1 MAASSGSWRKF
12 DKNGNLTAESKAFQK
27 RNLSG
32 KGNNSGGSSGPT
44 NKNVSERSS
53 DTGGGRTSSSRT
65 FDYSAVDEARKSR
78 ADAETAKG
86 SAAAAAFSG
95 DIGKA
100 MSAGHA
106 IRALQ
111 RKAREADMQGPRVR
125 QSQSSHTKPNQKTAI
140 KYK

>member
-1 MAASSGSWRKF
+1 MTTSWRKF
-12 DKNGNLTAESKAFQK
+12 NKDGSLTPESKEFQK

-32 KGNNSGGSSGPT
+32 KGNNFGGSSGPT

-53 DTGGGRTSSSRT
+53 DTGGGRTSSSQT

-86 SAAAAAFSG
+86 SAASAAFSG

-100 MSAGHA
+100 MAAGHA

-111 RKAREADMQGPRVR
+111 KKAKEAEMQGPRIR
-125 QSQSSHTKPNQKTAI
+125 QQQSSHTNPNQKTAI